1 MILFANVLPSL
12 CTSRADGR
20 MTIHCYQTTISRF
33 IMNNDGY
40 INSPFV
46 LAVASA
52 AGDPR
57 DEIMAKYLH
66 DIYISTTL
74 CYVQYCAERSNY
86 DGVLR
91 VPPTTWWRV
100 RWPGIRV
107 SVRRLRRVPRC
118 SGWIGRIQ
126 AYMVSLRAHVA
137 DYHIFWRRDIQFN
150 FETGFIHYCHSFVR

>member
-12 CTSRADGR
+12 CISRVDGR

-46 LAVASA
+46 LTVASA
-52 AGDPR
+52 AGDSR
-57 DEIMAKYLH
+57 DEILTKYLH

-91 VPPTTWWRV
+91 VPPTTGWR
-100 RWPGIRV
+100 PGIRV

-118 SGWIGRIQ
+118 SGWIQ
-126 AYMVSLRAHVA
+126 AYMVRLGTHVT
-137 DYHIFWRRDIQFN
+137 DYHIFWRRDIQLYCVAR
-150 FETGFIHYCHSFVR
+150 FIHYCHSFVR

>member
-46 LAVASA
+46 LTVASA
-52 AGDPR
+52 AGDSR
-57 DEIMAKYLH
+57 DEILTKYLH

-91 VPPTTWWRV
+91 VPPTT
-100 RWPGIRV
+100 
-107 SVRRLRRVPRC
+107 
-118 SGWIGRIQ
+118 
-126 AYMVSLRAHVA
+126 
-137 DYHIFWRRDIQFN
+137 
-150 FETGFIHYCHSFVR
+150 